1 MIDDK
6 LLKKYIKELDKAE
19 DILLKTRNSSKEKL
33 EADFLET
40 EADFFGHTIDHLD
53 DIREQLIEQNEKYD

>member
-19 DILLKTRNSSKEKL
+19 DILLKIRNSLKEKL
-33 EADFLET
+33 

-53 DIREQLIEQNEKYD
+53 DIREQLIEQNEKEEED